1 MKEIRNY
8 DSMFDFG
15 ANDSL
20 ANEFAGL
27 SMISNLNSTVG
38 VPTKKDQ
45 EVERRIIEKTLKILD
60 KREIDLWN
68 AQEQV
73 NKIIKENK

>member
-38 VPTKKDQ
+38 VPTKKD
-45 EVERRIIEKTLKILD
+45 
-60 KREIDLWN
+60 
-68 AQEQV
+68 
-73 NKIIKENK
+73 